1 MSQPSSCRPVIVGTR
16 RLTKGPAIEA
26 VDLFDLNIEE
36 VLDHWE
42 VEHAIRE
49 IIANALDEQILSGT
63 ADVEILEQGG
73 AWHVRDHGRGLQIE
87 HFTLNE
93 NKEKLDSEAGVI
105 GKFGVGLKDALATF
119 HRRGVTVTIRSP
131 HGTFRLVEAHKHNF
145 DEIMTLHV
153 EFDPKPQGLGTD
165 FELSGVSASDIA
177 AAKSLFLRFAGDTT
191 IETTTYG
198 QVLRRGSGP
207 ARVYITGVLANEEP
221 NFLFS
226 YNVTSLTPAM
236 KKRLN
241 RERLNVGRTTYADRV
256 KSILRS
262 AESDGVCDALAE
274 QVGARA
280 RGDQC
285 DEMQWS
291 EIAQRAFNLLN
302 ERQKVTFVT
311 ESEVQLAPDIIDHMR
326 NDGYDVVMVSDEHK
340 LKLDEQYRAGDTDLH
355 TFEGFVAEFNESF
368 SYTFVTPESLLD
380 AERAV
385 YERTSEILALVGVRP
400 PEAPPVE
407 ISETMRVGLDTTN
420 GVWDRERRAIVI
432 KRSQLGSLP
441 EYAGTLLHEAAHA
454 TTGAMD
460 VTRYFEAVLS
470 DYLGRVASAVLQPT

>member
-1 MSQPSSCRPVIVGTR
+1 MG
-16 RLTKGPAIEA
+16 
-26 VDLFDLNIEE
+26 
-36 VLDHWE
+36 H
-42 VEHAIRE
+42 
-49 IIANALDEQILSGT
+49 SGLVQ
-63 ADVEILEQGG
+63 AD
-73 AWHVRDHGRGLQIE
+73 
-87 HFTLNE
+87 
-93 NKEKLDSEAGVI
+93 
-105 GKFGVGLKDALATF
+105 
-119 HRRGVTVTIRSP
+119 
-131 HGTFRLVEAHKHNF
+131 KHNF
-145 DEIMTLHV
+145 DEITTLHV
-153 EFDPKPQGLGTD
+153 EFDPKPQRPGTD
-165 FELSGVSASDIA
+165 FELRGVSASDIA
-177 AAKSLFLRFAGDTT
+177 AAKSLFLRFAGDTR
-191 IETTTYG
+191 IETTSHG
-198 QVLRRGSGP
+198 QVLSRGSGP

-241 RERLNVGRTTYADRV
+241 RERLNVGRTTDADRV

-262 AESDGVCDALAE
+262 AESDDVCDALAD

-302 ERQKVTFVT
+302 QRQKVTFVT

-368 SYTFVTPESLLD
+368 SYTFAAPESLLD
-380 AERAV
+380 AERAI
-385 YERTSEILALVGVRP
+385 YERTSEILALVGVNP

-420 GVWDRERRAIVI
+420 GVWDRERRTIVI

-460 VTRYFEAVLS
+460 VTRAFR
-470 DYLGRVASAVLQPT
+470 GRVECVPGKSC

>member
-1 MSQPSSCRPVIVGTR
+1 
-16 RLTKGPAIEA
+16 
-26 VDLFDLNIEE
+26 

-49 IIANALDEQILSGT
+49 IIANGLDEQILSGT
-63 ADVEILEQGG
+63 ADVEILEEDG
-73 AWHVRDHGRGLQIE
+73 AWHIRDHGRGLQIE

-93 NKEKLDSEAGVI
+93 NKEKLDSAAGVI

-119 HRRGVTVTIRSP
+119 HRRGVTVTIRSQ

-145 DEIMTLHV
+145 DEITTLHV
-153 EFDPKPQGLGTD
+153 EFDPKPQRPGTD
-165 FELSGVSASDIA
+165 FELRGVSDIA
-177 AAKSLFLRFAGDTT
+177 AAKSLFLRFAGDTA
-191 IETTTYG
+191 IETTSYG
-198 QVLRRGSGP
+198 QVLSRGSGP

-262 AESDGVCDALAE
+262 AGSDDVCDALAD

-302 ERQKVTFVT
+302 QRQKVTL
-311 ESEVQLAPDIIDHMR
+311 SPSPRSSSH
-326 NDGYDVVMVSDEHK
+326 
-340 LKLDEQYRAGDTDLH
+340 
-355 TFEGFVAEFNESF
+355 
-368 SYTFVTPESLLD
+368 
-380 AERAV
+380 
-385 YERTSEILALVGVRP
+385 RT
-400 PEAPPVE
+400 
-407 ISETMRVGLDTTN
+407 
-420 GVWDRERRAIVI
+420 
-432 KRSQLGSLP
+432 
-441 EYAGTLLHEAAHA
+441 
-454 TTGAMD
+454 
-460 VTRYFEAVLS
+460 
-470 DYLGRVASAVLQPT
+470 